1 MGVLCDLCRVFIA
14 DVRVECRD
22 EHERCV
28 QMRLNDVVIRPD
40 AAHAVG
46 LERIHGVGKQTRR
59 LQKVID
65 RHRQEHIEL
74 EVALR
79 RRDADGRV
87 VAHDLHGHH
96 RDGLALRGID
106 LAGHD
111 GRAGLVGR
119 DDKLADAAAR
129 AGSEPAH
136 IVCDLHEVGR
146 QRLERAVREHHLVLA
161 CERVELVRCRQEG
174 VSQQL
179 GDLLRRQVA
188 ERRRGVEPGAD
199 GRAAEG
205 QLAQRA
211 AGLHDHIAVVA
222 EHGAPAADL
231 LPERERHGVLQ
242 MRAADLDHIA
252 VLRAQAVKRCRQ
264 AADGRQDLL
273 LERDARG
280 HVHGR
285 RERVIRALRAVDVVV
300 RVHERLAQQLIGAV
314 GNDLVD
320 IHIRLRAA
328 AGLPDGKREVA
339 VERAVKDLVAGGLDG
354 TGAAGVEHAEL
365 RIGARRRELHD
376 RERADDLRRDLL
388 GADAEIFK
396 AALRLRAPVTV
407 GRHTHLAHRIMLQT
421 VFHPVTS
428 FRKNLRC
435 RYYTPICPRT
445 ATPETRKNSAVRLDG
460 AVFYQPARRS
470 TQRLW
475 ICPARVS

>member
-1 MGVLCDLCRVFIA
+1 
-14 DVRVECRD
+14 
-22 EHERCV
+22 
-28 QMRLNDVVIRPD
+28 MRLNDGVIWPD

-46 LERIHGVGKQTRR
+46 LERIHGVRKQTRR
-59 LQKVID
+59 LQEVID

-79 RRDADGRV
+79 RRDADSRI

-96 RDGLALRGID
+96 RDGLALRGVD

-119 DDKLADAAAR
+119 DDELADAAAR

-136 IVCDLHEVGR
+136 VVGDLHEIGR
-146 QRLERAVREHHLVLA
+146 QRLERAVGKHHLVLA
-161 CERVELVRCRQEG
+161 RERVELVRRRQEG
-174 VSQQL
+174 VAQQL
-179 GDLLRRQVA
+179 GDLLCRQVT
-188 ERRRGVEPGAD
+188 ERRRSVEPGAD

-205 QLAQRA
+205 ELAQRA
-211 AGLHDHIAVVA
+211 AGLHDHVAVVA
-222 EHGAPAADL
+222 EHGTPAADL

-242 MRAADLDHIA
+242 VRAADLDHIA
-252 VLRAQAVKRCRQ
+252 VLRAQAVERCRQ
-264 AADGRQDLL
+264 AADGRQHLL
-273 LERDARG
+273 LERNARS

-285 RERVIRALRAVDVVV
+285 RKRVVRALRAVDVVV
-300 RVHERLAQQLIGAV
+300 RVHEVFAQQLIGAV

-339 VERAVKDLVAGGLDG
+339 VERTVEDLVAGGLDG
-354 TGAAGVEHAEL
+354 AGAAGVEHAEL

-407 GRHTHLAHRIMLQT
+407 GRHTHLTHRIMLQT

>member
-1 MGVLCDLCRVFIA
+1 
-14 DVRVECRD
+14 
-22 EHERCV
+22 
-28 QMRLNDVVIRPD
+28 
-40 AAHAVG
+40 
-46 LERIHGVGKQTRR
+46 
-59 LQKVID
+59 
-65 RHRQEHIEL
+65 
-74 EVALR
+74 
-79 RRDADGRV
+79 
-87 VAHDLHGHH
+87 
-96 RDGLALRGID
+96 
-106 LAGHD
+106 
-111 GRAGLVGR
+111 
-119 DDKLADAAAR
+119 
-129 AGSEPAH
+129 
-136 IVCDLHEVGR
+136 
-146 QRLERAVREHHLVLA
+146 
-161 CERVELVRCRQEG
+161 
-174 VSQQL
+174 
-179 GDLLRRQVA
+179 
-188 ERRRGVEPGAD
+188 
-199 GRAAEG
+199 
-205 QLAQRA
+205 
-211 AGLHDHIAVVA
+211 
-222 EHGAPAADL
+222 
-231 LPERERHGVLQ
+231 

-252 VLRAQAVKRCRQ
+252 VLRAQAVERCRQ

-285 RERVIRALRAVDVVV
+285 RERVVRALRAVDVVV

-320 IHIRLRAA
+320 VHIRLRAA

-339 VERAVKDLVAGGLDG
+339 VERAVKDLVTGGLDG

-388 GADAEIFK
+388 GADAEVFK

-407 GRHTHLAHRIMLQT
+407 GGHTHLAHRIMLQT